1 MASLSFYIRSSKD
14 EKNVSIYARFR
25 DTDFNLRV
33 KSGFFVAPKYWSSKT
48 GTLKKTR
55 LYTDDFPEKDQ
66 TKLVNDLSSLR
77 QFVFTSYGELI
88 REKIDPTNEW
98 LNSIVNKYH
107 GKDKPKLPDMNLNE
121 YIEKFIS
128 EIQTGERLVT
138 SKPHEGERYK
148 PLTIKNYKGFNVQFN
163 EFQKATSPK
172 INFNDVNIDLY
183 NDFIQFF
190 SKKKYS
196 PNTIGRH
203 IKSLKSIV
211 RAAYEDGLHANTE
224 VNRKAFKTIR
234 VPVDNIYLTESEL
247 KAMLDLDLSEKPVL
261 DVARDVFLIGCYTA
275 QRFSDYSAIKET
287 NIRRLKNGSV
297 IDLVQKKTGERV
309 IIPVRPE
316 LEILLKKYGYSVPKI
331 WEQKLNLHIK
341 TVGEMAG
348 ITEAVN
354 INQTRGGL
362 VVQKTV
368 PKKDLIK
375 THTARR
381 SGCTNMYLAGIPT
394 LDIMKISGHRTER
407 EFLGY
412 IKVSKEE
419 TAATLSLH
427 PYFTG
432 NQLKIV

>member
-1 MASLSFYIRSSKD
+1 MASVSFYTRSSKD
-14 EKNVSIYARFR
+14 DKNVPIYARFR
-25 DTDFNLRV
+25 DTDFNIRV
-33 KSGFFVAPKYWSSKT
+33 KSGFFVSPRYWSNKT

-66 TKLVNDLSSLR
+66 TKLINDLSSLR
-77 QFVFTSYGELI
+77 QVVFTAYGELI
-88 REKIDPTNEW
+88 REKIRPTSEW
-98 LNSIVNKYH
+98 LNSIIDVYH

-128 EIQTGERLVT
+128 DIQAGERLVT

-148 PLTIKNYKGFNVQFN
+148 PLTIKNYKGFQLQFIA
-163 EFQKATSPK
+163 FQKATRRK
-172 INFNDVNIDLY
+172 MNFNDVNVDLY

-190 SKKKYS
+190 SKKGYS

-203 IKSLKSIV
+203 IKTLKSIV
-211 RAAYEDGLHANTE
+211 RAAYEDGLHTNTE

-234 VPVDNIYLTESEL
+234 VPVDNIYLTEREL
-247 KAMLDLDLSEKPVL
+247 KAMLDLDLSDKSVL
-261 DVARDVFLIGCYTA
+261 EIARDIFLIGCYTA
-275 QRFSDYSAIKET
+275 QRFSDYSAIKESH
-287 NIRRLKNGSV
+287 IRRLRNGSV

-316 LEILLKKYGYSVPKI
+316 LETLLQKYGYCVPKI
-331 WEQKLNLHIK
+331 WEQKLNQHIK

-348 ITEAVN
+348 IIEPVN
-354 INQTRGGL
+354 INQTRGGM

-368 PKKDLIK
+368 PKNELIK

-381 SGCTNMYLAGIPT
+381 SGCTNMYLAGIST
-394 LDIMKISGHRTER
+394 LDIMKISGHKTER

-412 IKVSKEE
+412 IKVGKEE